1 MRFSAGCPSLTTC
14 RPQSLHAHERR
25 STHEESFYMDAG
37 EGRRGLRR
45 RLLLQ
50 ALLPAEHNNK
60 TLTGNSRA
68 NWYIERGHLR
78 RGIRLGTA
86 HTFRNRIRQGPWIVE
101 AHGAVVRWLDFVR
114 VRCNRKR
121 PRCFRNVAFIN
132 AGNDLLSHTLSRAV
146 QSALRG
152 LTSVFGMGTGGSPAV
167 RSPTTCSSR

>member
-1 MRFSAGCPSLTTC
+1 
-14 RPQSLHAHERR
+14 
-25 STHEESFYMDAG
+25 MDAG

-101 AHGAVVRWLDFVR
+101 THGAVVRWLDFVR

-121 PRCFRNVAFIN
+121 PK
-132 AGNDLLSHTLSRAV
+132 RAV
-146 QSALRG
+146 
-152 LTSVFGMGTGGSPAV
+152 LTGMVFGQVSIKKSSGHIRRYED
-167 RSPTTCSSR
+167 RSQGALISSV